1 MSKVEKEI
9 ILEDK
14 MLNLLVS
21 CINNKNNKNN
31 KCKHDTSI
39 RCEGI
44 ELCNLS
50 AYELIRK
57 LSK

>member
-21 CINNKNNKNN
+21 CINNKNN

-57 LSK
+57 LTK